1 MKKFLLT
8 VFLCASVS
16 VAFSQNEAAV
26 ARLKN
31 FTITNIPSQ
40 LVFVTKDEVNI
51 REEPNLSAP
60 RMEQNFGLGYYMAYR
75 GVYKCLGSR
84 NGWYNIII
92 PPTTLDGWVSGTLAR
107 RVSNEPI
114 DWNEVR
120 NKAYRMSGGVV
131 RVAKHRETGLVLMEF
146 HIEGES
152 NNGISYTDL
161 YLGKQVSPSLLV
173 FIRSKRI
180 SDKQAGYDY
189 AKDAELRSYGESHR
203 VWIRAAATG
212 SGRTSFDLEAIP
224 SSLLLRIMGAPER
237 DIDAEL
243 GCELITTDVLTSPIA
258 TVAQTTGKSPT
269 LKTDTLK
276 CELYKYDDYLSLR
289 LSLEYPISGPERMV
303 RTLTDTILKDIC
315 NARGFIVETI
325 SDDEIAHTWNEL
337 SGKLWNSLNAD
348 WDELE
353 ADGMVD
359 EDEMFPYSLDV
370 DLSCAASTAN
380 YATFVL
386 TTALFPMGA
395 AHPLPAISLYTVDAN
410 TGRLLKPSDIFMDT
424 ESEQLEEL
432 IYQELCRQYEGAKE
446 EFEAEEMESAV
457 ALPDGKAVAL
467 MPKGVLI
474 QYQPYEL
481 GSYAFGAPACTL
493 PISKVR
499 HMLTPYALQLLGE

>member
-1 MKKFLLT
+1 MKKFLSLFFLCLSVCT
-8 VFLCASVS
+8 VF
-16 VAFSQNEAAV
+16 SQDETAI

-51 REEPNLSAP
+51 REEASLNAP
-60 RMEQNFGLGYYMAYR
+60 RMEQNFGLGYYLAYR

-84 NGWYNIII
+84 NGWYNIIV
-92 PPTTLDGWVSGTLAR
+92 PPTTLDGWVSGSLAKP
-107 RVSNEPI
+107 VSNKPI
-114 DWNEVR
+114 DWNEVK
-120 NKAYRMSGGVV
+120 NKAYKMFGGYV
-131 RVAKHRETGLVLMEF
+131 RVAKHQETGLALMEF
-146 HIEGES
+146 RSIG
-152 NNGISYTDL
+152 NYNTPIYTDL
-161 YLGKQVSPSLLV
+161 YLGKQVNPGLLV
-173 FIRSKRI
+173 FFQPKSIYS
-180 SDKQAGYDY
+180 KQAGYDY
-189 AKDAELRSYGESHR
+189 AKDAAFRNYGENHQ
-203 VWIRAAATG
+203 VWVQADAKEG
-212 SGRTSFDLEAIP
+212 GWSSFDLETIP

-237 DIDAEL
+237 EIEAEFS
-243 GCELITTDVLTSPIA
+243 CEFVTSDVLTS
-258 TVAQTTGKSPT
+258 TTAMMVQKPAKVPT
-269 LKTDTLK
+269 LTIDTLE
-276 CELYKYDDYLSLR
+276 CELSEYDGYLSLN
-289 LSLEYPISGPERMV
+289 LSVEYPISGLERMV
-303 RTLTDTILKDIC
+303 RTLRDTILNDIC
-315 NARGFIVETI
+315 QARSFVVEDI
-325 SDDEIAHTWNEL
+325 RKDEIAR
-337 SGKLWNSLNAD
+337 S
-348 WDELE
+348 WDELPGLLWKSLNE
-353 ADGMVD
+353 DWKELEEGGMVD

-410 TGRLLKPSDIFMDT
+410 TGRLLKPSDIIMDT
-424 ESEQLEEL
+424 ESEQLEKL